1 VQTALRSSRWS
12 AWRRNGTLPTWLL
25 GLVPVLLLAIL
36 LTFLLSAGPIGVF
49 RTNVAPLE
57 DLQLERIELRSPEQ
71 VSFSLVNGGPEP
83 VTVSQVLVDEAYQPF
98 TISPG
103 TRIPRLGKAEI
114 SVPYAWVEGEPLEVS
129 VLTSSGATFSRSVD
143 VASETPEFDGRFLL
157 AITLL
162 GAYAGV
168 IPVFLGLL
176 WRPFVSRLE
185 QRWLDFLMALTG
197 GLLLFI
203 GVEAFAEALETA
215 EQEVAAAFQGR
226 ALVLLGAVGAVLGL
240 ALLSQPSLE
249 RQPPLR
255 LAYLIA
261 IAIGLHN
268 LGEGLAIGGSYSL
281 GNVAL
286 GALLVTGFMLH
297 NTTEGLAIVAPLSGS
312 RCRPANLLFLGL
324 IAGGPTIVGTLLGGL
339 TTQPRLSVV
348 FLSLGAG
355 AVFLVLYQVGSPL
368 LRRYVSNR
376 LHITAGFLLG
386 MSVMYVTG
394 LFAVA

>member
-1 VQTALRSSRWS
+1 
-12 AWRRNGTLPTWLL
+12 
-25 GLVPVLLLAIL
+25 
-36 LTFLLSAGPIGVF
+36 
-49 RTNVAPLE
+49 
-57 DLQLERIELRSPEQ
+57 
-71 VSFSLVNGGPEP
+71 
-83 VTVSQVLVDEAYQPF
+83 
-98 TISPG
+98 
-103 TRIPRLGKAEI
+103 
-114 SVPYAWVEGEPLEVS
+114 

-197 GLLLFI
+197 GLL
-203 GVEAFAEALETA
+203 AEALETA
-215 EQEVAAAFQGR
+215 EQEVAVAFQGR
-226 ALVLLGAVGAVLGL
+226 ALVLLGAAGAVLGL

-268 LGEGLAIGGSYSL
+268 LGEGLAIGGSYAL

-286 GALLVTGFMLH
+286 GALLVSGFMLH

-312 RCRPANLLFLGL
+312 GCRPANLLFLGL

-339 TTQPRLSVV
+339 TTQPTLSVL